1 MEFIVKD
8 NIVSDHT
15 RALIDAKGTK
25 AGVSVEW
32 SVCGGDSLSES
43 EKTALRR
50 KHKTRNVN
58 YARAAAVKRLMSD
71 GKTCMQIVYAL
82 SRKYGQTMI
91 KKDHAALSGR
101 GGLKR

>member
-1 MEFIVKD
+1 MEFIIQNTV
-8 NIVSDHT
+8 VSDRT
-15 RALIDAKGTK
+15 RALLDAKGTNSG
-25 AGVSVEW
+25 ASVEW
-32 SVCGGDSLSES
+32 SVVSGDSLSES

-58 YARAAAVKRLMSD
+58 YTRAAEVKRLMSD
-71 GKTCMQIVYAL
+71 GKTCMQIVCAL

-101 GGLKR
+101 GGLKK